1 VILFFYQQNRIF
13 EKRPKNSYMYKMGL
27 QSLRGMGMLL
37 DNIVELSSTRV
48 LSGGLLIFFC
58 GIHLWLFY
66 TDTYSNWLLVI
77 GIVLGGV
84 LIIWKVRD
92 RMKKKNH

>member
-1 VILFFYQQNRIF
+1 
-13 EKRPKNSYMYKMGL
+13 MGFH
-27 QSLRGMGMLL
+27 SLRGMGMLL

-48 LSGGLLIFFC
+48 LCGGLLIFFC
-58 GIHLWLFY
+58 GIHLWLFD
-66 TDTYSNWLLVI
+66 TDIYSNWLLVI

-92 RMKKKNH
+92 RIKKRNL

>member
-1 VILFFYQQNRIF
+1 MIF
-13 EKRPKNSYMYKMGL
+13 EKRPKNSYIYEMGFH
-27 QSLRGMGMLL
+27 SLRGMGMLL

-58 GIHLWLFY
+58 GIHLWLFD
-66 TDTYSNWLLVI
+66 TDIYSNWLLVI

-92 RMKKKNH
+92 RIKKKNH